1 MKRLAFL
8 IGGTYRASANRLSSV
23 EEDIRAWRKFLT
35 SPCGGSWTNG
45 EIIDLSGKARNVIA
59 TEIRRGGDA
68 DYSLVCFSGR
78 GRLVKDRFGFSTTK
92 LFVNDRDEMME
103 DECNPGSPWCTMV
116 FDCSLKRLAKEKAA
130 LSGKMPGVSFPEDA
144 RVRFEEELLKCE
156 TGLVVACFA
165 DAGGTTANK
174 RSFSQALLSVVRK
187 RESYSDGV
195 LRIDQAVRLAGNAMP
210 KRHAPVYEGGRR
222 VRHFPFALLPKDR
235 PSARNSI

>member
-8 IGGTYRASANRLSSV
+8 IGGAYRTSNNDLRGVTA
-23 EEDIRAWRKFLT
+23 DIRAWKQFLI
-35 SPCGGSWTNG
+35 SPFGGSWTDD
-45 EIIDLSGKARNVIA
+45 EIVDLSGKARNMIA

-92 LFVNDRDEMME
+92 LFVNDREEMME

-144 RVRFEEELLKCE
+144 RVRFKEELLKCE

-210 KRHAPVYEGGRR
+210 KRHAPVYEGGSR
-222 VRHFPFALLPKDR
+222 VHHFPFALLPKDR
-235 PSARNSI
+235 PSARESK

>member
-23 EEDIRAWRKFLT
+23 EEDIRAWRKFLV
-35 SPCGGSWTNG
+35 SPCGGSWKDC
-45 EIIDLSGKARNVIA
+45 EIVDLSGKARNVIA
-59 TEIRRGGDA
+59 AEIRRGGDA

-92 LFVNDRDEMME
+92 LFVNDLDEMME

-116 FDCSLKRLAKEKAA
+116 FDCSHKCPARERAA
-130 LSGKMPGVSFPEDA
+130 FAGKMPGVSSPEDA
-144 RVRFEEELLKCE
+144 RVRFEEEVLKCE
-156 TGLVVACFA
+156 TGLVVVRAA
-165 DAGGTTANK
+165 DAGGTVEDK
-174 RSFSQALLSVVRK
+174 RSFSRTLMAVAQNPDN
-187 RESYSDGV
+187 YSGGF

-222 VRHFPFALLPKDR
+222 VRHFPFALLPADR